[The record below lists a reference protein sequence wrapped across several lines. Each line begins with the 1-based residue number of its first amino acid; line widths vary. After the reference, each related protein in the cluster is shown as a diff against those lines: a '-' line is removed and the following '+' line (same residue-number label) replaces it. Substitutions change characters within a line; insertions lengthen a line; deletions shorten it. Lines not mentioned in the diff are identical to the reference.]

1 LILKKGEMMMEFRNN
16 EEKVLYVLESIH
28 RGRDQNQIA
37 RDLGYKNYKSL
48 DMFMR
53 REGYVKEKRLGN
65 YLPKNGKGIVYDE
78 IASRNT
84 HVSTKALEVIQLFKK
99 EELSPKMVA
108 YEAGFE
114 SSKEMASYMKSKG
127 LIWDSN
133 RNNYVMEQ
141 TDVDAE
147 VIRAYPEEKV
157 KEQPHIKEE
166 TNDELPAD
174 IEKYMD
180 LLKYLDSR
188 KEKITELIEC
198 TMAGEAGQ
206 MPRYVIPGV
215 FITKSVH
222 MSNQLDQMIRDF
234 SDEKNISQKE
244 IFEIALID
252 FLKKYGYHKEVSV
265 MLSQLG

>member
-1 LILKKGEMMMEFRNN
+1 MEFRNN
-16 EEKVLYVLESIH
+16 EEKVIYVLESIH
-28 RGRDQNQIA
+28 RGRDQDQIA

-53 REGYVKEKRLGN
+53 REGYIKEKRLGN
-65 YLPKNGKGIVYDE
+65 YLPKNGKGIIYDE
-78 IASRNT
+78 VASKNT
-84 HVSTKALEVIQLFKK
+84 HISTKALEVIQLFKNK
-99 EELSPKMVA
+99 ELSPKMVA
-108 YEAGFE
+108 HEAGFE
-114 SSKEMASYMKSKG
+114 SPKEMASYMKSKG

-133 RNNYVMEQ
+133 RNNYV
-141 TDVDAE
+141 AE
-147 VIRAYPEEKV
+147 DSDESPKEIKLYVQDKAEEKID
-157 KEQPHIKEE
+157 IKEE
-166 TNDELPAD
+166 NPDELPRDMA
-174 IEKYMD
+174 KYME

-188 KEKITELIEC
+188 KEKIVELIEC
-198 TMAGEAGQ
+198 TMAGESGQ
-206 MPRYVIPGV
+206 MPRYILPGV

-265 MLSQLG
+265 MLSHLG